1 MNFED
6 KLASLFHSLSENV
19 QPPNTSQDY
28 LFFDYIEFYAFFYGD
43 EVYKTELLDYFSD
56 CNVNILKYV
65 NEDDTGIRD
74 EDDNRRETAINTI
87 FSCLEYR
94 SSLLGEYYPYDIN
107 HNSIELKS
115 ELSVGNK
122 AYIVLLICSMLG
134 KFSEFQSDLTSEFE
148 EIICIVLEKMFPE
161 SVIKSFGKN
170 SDYEGT
176 AQEKIRN
183 LAIDLNIMTRKH
195 EILKVRGNQEKGLD
209 LIVWQPFKDT
219 VPNMSIS
226 LVQCACG
233 KQWTSKFDDAKTY
246 EAYFDCYQSV
256 INYIFASS
264 YALLC
269 HNEFSKNDEIVKSGS
284 IFLDRLRIINLI
296 DGLDI
301 SDRAEVSFKLVD
313 ELIPHTINF

>member
-6 KLASLFHSLSENV
+6 KLASLFHSLSENL

-56 CNVNILKYV
+56 CDVNILKYV
-65 NEDDTGIRD
+65 N

-94 SSLLGEYYPYDIN
+94 SSLLGEYYPYDVN
-107 HNSIELKS
+107 HNSIELKP

-170 SDYEGT
+170 SDYAGT

-183 LAIDLNIMTRKH
+183 LAIELNIMTREH
-195 EILKVRGNQEKGLD
+195 EILKVRGNQGLD

-233 KQWTSKFDDAKTY
+233 KQWTSKFLFITD
-246 EAYFDCYQSV
+246 SV
-256 INYIFASS
+256 DTLNYHS
-264 YALLC
+264 
-269 HNEFSKNDEIVKSGS
+269 
-284 IFLDRLRIINLI
+284 
-296 DGLDI
+296 
-301 SDRAEVSFKLVD
+301 
-313 ELIPHTINF
+313 